1 LETVRQTACEN
12 ESAKLSIYFEFQNT
26 IFAKKNLPAV
36 FRPSVEFYFH
46 YMLEINILREQKD
59 RVISG
64 LRKKNVS
71 EDQLA
76 LLDEI
81 IRLDDQRKSTQTKLD
96 SQLAEVKRIS
106 DDIGSLFKSGK
117 KEEAESK
124 KAEVTDLKET
134 IRQLEDVL
142 TQSIEEIEENLIQLP
157 NLPHSSVPEGRK
169 PEDNEVFK
177 DWTDPMPLL
186 GENSLPHWE
195 LAEKYN
201 LISFKDGVT
210 LTGSGFPVYKNQG
223 ARLQRALINFFLD
236 EAVAAGFQEI
246 QPPLLVNKETAR
258 ATGQLPDKEGQMYH
272 CEKDDFYLI
281 PTAEVPLTNLYRDT
295 ILKKT
300 DFPVKLTGY
309 TPCFRREA
317 GSYGSDVKGLN
328 RLHQFDK
335 IEIVTLE
342 LPERSY
348 DTLMHMVSHV
358 EKILVKLE
366 LPYRIL
372 RLCGGDMSFNSA
384 LTFDFETWSAAQ
396 GRWLEV
402 SSVSNFETF
411 QANRM
416 KLRYR
421 EDDGKTRLAHT
432 LNGSALAL
440 ARIVA
445 TLLENHQTPD
455 GIRIPAALQP
465 YTGFQMIQMMK

>member
-1 LETVRQTACEN
+1 
-12 ESAKLSIYFEFQNT
+12 
-26 IFAKKNLPAV
+26 
-36 FRPSVEFYFH
+36 
-46 YMLEINILREQKD
+46 MLEIGVIREEKE
-59 RVISG
+59 RVIAG
-64 LRKKNVS
+64 LKKKNVS
-71 EDQLA
+71 NEQLA
-76 LLDEI
+76 LVEKIILEDDNRKATQTSLDILLAKTNKLSDEI
-81 IRLDDQRKSTQTKLD
+81 GQ
-96 SQLAEVKRIS
+96 
-106 DDIGSLFKSGK
+106 LFKSGK
-117 KEEAESK
+117 TTEANALKGEVGSIKEESKMLEIALKESK
-124 KAEVTDLKET
+124 DL
-134 IRQLEDVL
+134 LEEM
-142 TQSIEEIEENLIQLP
+142 IIQLP
-157 NLPHSSVPEGRK
+157 NLPHDSVPEGSK
-169 PEDNEVFK
+169 AEDNEVFK
-177 DWTDPMPLL
+177 AWAGPMPELIE
-186 GENSLPHWE
+186 GALPHWE

-210 LTGSGFPVYKNQG
+210 LTGSGFPVYKGKG

-236 EAVAAGFQEI
+236 EATAAGYQEV
-246 QPPLLVNKETAR
+246 QPPLMVNKESAR

-295 ILKKT
+295 ILQKT
-300 DFPVKLTGY
+300 DFPIKMTGY

-335 IEIVTLE
+335 IELVRLE
-342 LPERSY
+342 HPDNSY
-348 DTLMHMVSHV
+348 EVLMQMVAHV
-358 EKILVKLE
+358 EGLLEKLE

-411 QANRM
+411 QSNRM
-416 KLRYR
+416 KLRFR
-421 EDDGKTRLAHT
+421 DDDGKTRLAHT

-445 TLLENHQTPD
+445 TLLENHQTAD
-455 GIRIPAALQP
+455 GIKIPKALQA
-465 YTGFQMIQMMK
+465 YTGFEMIN